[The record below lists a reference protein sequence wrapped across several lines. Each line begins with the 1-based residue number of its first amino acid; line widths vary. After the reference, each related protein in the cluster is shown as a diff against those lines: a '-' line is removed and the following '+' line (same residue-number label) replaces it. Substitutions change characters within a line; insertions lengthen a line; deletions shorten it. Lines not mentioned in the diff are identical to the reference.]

1 MFVPDWVWWQCCEH
15 GLRKKKTLR
24 LPVWSL
30 WVGTCAW
37 SRGLWSIPRWMSLLV
52 LPWGCSS
59 LAGEMWKT
67 HKHCLGLLRD
77 RTGWC
82 TPVDLKGD
90 QQQQHSGLKNISPP
104 PAETFAPILKVLLLV
119 VRASVY
125 SNITCN
131 SILFILSVS
140 SFRGLWAIPCALSSD
155 ILIWH
160 LQHPTISSL

>member
-1 MFVPDWVWWQCCEH
+1 MFVPGWVRWQRCEH
-15 GLRKKKTLR
+15 GLRKKKMLR

-30 WVGTCAW
+30 WVGTSAW
-37 SRGLWSIPRWMSLLV
+37 SRGLRSIPQWMSLLV
-52 LPWGCSS
+52 LPWGCSY

-82 TPVDLKGD
+82 TPVDLKGE
-90 QQQQHSGLKNISPP
+90 QQQHQWLKEHFSSA
-104 PAETFAPILKVLLLV
+104 AETFAPILKVLLLV
-119 VRASVY
+119 VRPSVY

-131 SILFILSVS
+131 SILCILFVS
-140 SFRGLWAIPCALSSD
+140 SFRGLLAIPCALSPD

-160 LQHPTISSL
+160 LQHPTIPLL